1 MWKRVVWLAI
11 AIGCGDQDKPSAPPD
26 APPDTTVADFCT
38 TSTCDPAHDYCFQ
51 FGAGVAPTNGCNPIP
66 AECAAAPSCACIV
79 ATIAESSCSVSC
91 MDSGPG
97 AIVVMCEGI

>member
-11 AIGCGDQDKPSAPPD
+11 AIGCGDQDKPPAVPD
-26 APPDTTVADFCT
+26 AAVTDRCT

-51 FGAGVAPTNGCNPIP
+51 FEAGVAPEVGCNAIP

-79 ATIAESSCSVSC
+79 ASISESSCAVSC

-97 AIVVMCEGI
+97 AIVVTCEGI

>member
-1 MWKRVVWLAI
+1 MWQRVVWLAI
-11 AIGCGDQDKPSAPPD
+11 VIGCGDQAKPPVTPD
-26 APPDTTVADFCT
+26 AAATDDLCT
-38 TSTCDPAHDYCFQ
+38 TSTCDPAHDYCYE

-79 ATIAESSCSVSC
+79 ASIAETSCAVSC
-91 MDSGPG
+91 MDGGPG